1 MMQEGVLN
9 RSPTTSGIIQQR
21 PGLLGGL
28 GRKNI
33 DIWRKKW
40 VGFYSLV
47 DKVEWDYYLEYT
59 INELTIR
66 HL

>member
-1 MMQEGVLN
+1 MIQEGVLT

-40 VGFYSLV
+40 VGFYNLV

>member
-1 MMQEGVLN
+1 MIQEGIQEAQH
-9 RSPTTSGIIQQR
+9 TTSGIIQQR
-21 PGLLGGL
+21 SGLLGGL

-40 VGFYSLV
+40 VGFYILV
-47 DKVEWDYYLEYT
+47 DKVGWDYYLEYT
-59 INELTIR
+59 VNELTIR